1 MISKRRPV
9 FICKKGKSF
18 SVGKGQKTTN
28 KIWRAGKGKKE
39 LEDGQT
45 KRTVTRGR
53 TK

>member
-9 FICKKGKSF
+9 FIYKKGKSF
-18 SVGKGQKTTN
+18 SVGKGYKTTN
-28 KIWRAGKGKKE
+28 KKGRDGNGKKE